1 MILFFKTPQKSV
13 IATEVDH
20 RLSDDEIKELCWL
33 YGNAELAECETME
46 GFFVGPRREM
56 ITPWSTNAV
65 EITQNMNLNGILRIE
80 EFFPVASK
88 DAEHDPMLQRMYD
101 GLDQKVFT
109 VNHEPEPIKHV
120 ASLEEYNEQEGLA
133 LSTEEIEYLHKIEK
147 ELGRPLTDSE
157 IFGFAQINSEHCR
170 HKIFGGTFIIDGKEM
185 ESSLFAMIKKTTK
198 ENPNKILSAYKD
210 NVAFAQGPVVEQF
223 APADQTTSDYFTIKD
238 VESVISLKAE
248 THNFPTTVEPFNGA
262 ATGTGG
268 EIRDRMGGGTG
279 SWPIAGTAVYMT
291 AYPRINEENEECR
304 MKNEECCA
312 GKDDKSATAQPDSSF
327 FTLHSSFKLPA
338 RPWLYQTPEQ
348 ILIKASNGASD
359 FGNKFGQPLICGS
372 VLTFEHQEGEEKYAY
387 DKVIM
392 LAGGVGY
399 GTKRDCLKKE
409 PQTGNKVVVV
419 GGDNYR
425 IGLGGGSVSSVDT
438 GRYSN
443 GIELNAVQRANPE
456 MQKRAYNLVRALCE
470 ADVNPVVSIHDHGSA
485 GHLNCLS
492 ELVEECG
499 GRIDMTK
506 LPIGDK
512 TLSSKEIIANES
524 QERMGLLIDEKH
536 LDEVR
541 KIAERERAPMYVV
554 GETTGD
560 AHFSFVQG
568 DGIKP
573 FDLDVAQMF
582 GHSPKTIMRD
592 NTVVRH
598 YANVEYVNEEVNKY
612 LENVL
617 SLEAVAC
624 KDWLTNK
631 VDRSVTGKIARQQC
645 QGEIQ
650 LPLSDCGVVAL
661 DYRGRKGIAT
671 ALGHAPQAGLASPE
685 AGSVLSVA
693 EALTN
698 IVWAPLADGMDSL
711 SLSANWMWPCR
722 SQEGEDARLY
732 SAVKALSDFC
742 CALQV
747 NVPTGKDSLSM
758 TQQYPDGEKI
768 IAPGTVIVSAGG
780 EVSDV
785 RKVVSPVLVNDKN
798 ASLYHIDFS
807 FDEQRLGGSAFAQS
821 LGKVGDDVPTVKNP
835 EYFRDAFMAVQEMI
849 GKGWIMAGHDISAGG
864 LITTLLEMC
873 FANTTGGMHVNLH
886 NLCQDGD
893 IIKTL
898 FAENP
903 GVVIEVADKHKE
915 EFAKFMEEQG
925 IGYAKI
931 GYSAPEE
938 RAVTVKC
945 DDFEHRFDIDALRD
959 VWYRKS
965 YLLDRKQSMNGCAAE
980 RYANYKNQPVEM
992 KFAGGFTGTLA
1003 QYGLDADR
1011 RSRTGV
1017 KAAIIREKGTN
1028 GEREMAYSLYLAG
1041 FDVKDVMMTD
1051 LISGRETLED
1061 INMIVF
1067 CGGFSNSDVLGS
1079 AKGWAGAFLFNP
1091 KAKEALDKFY
1101 AREDT
1106 LSLGICNGCQLM
1118 VELGLV
1124 GAAGECG
1131 VKGNNRTARM
1141 LHNTSHKFE
1150 SCFVSLA
1157 IPQNDSVMFGS
1168 LSGSKLGIWVAHGEG
1183 KFSLS
1188 EPEDKYSVVAKY
1200 NYSGYPGNPN
1210 GSDYDVAG
1218 ICSADGRHLA
1228 MMPHLE
1234 RAIFPWQNAWYP
1246 ADRRADDVTPWIEA
1260 FVNARKWVEAQAL

>member
-1 MILFFKTPQKSV
+1 MILFFKTQNEHV
-13 IATEVDH
+13 IATEINHQPNQQEIDE
-20 RLSDDEIKELCWL
+20 LSWL
-33 YGNAELAECETME
+33 YGDATLMAEQALQ
-46 GFFVGPRREM
+46 GFYVGPRREM

-65 EITQNMNLNGILRIE
+65 EITQNMNLSGISRIE
-80 EFFPVASK
+80 EFFPVASA
-88 DAEHDPMLQRMYD
+88 DADHDPMLQRMYE
-101 GLDQKVFT
+101 GIDQNVFT
-109 VNHEPEPIKHV
+109 VNHKPEPIKYV
-120 ASLEEYNEQEGLA
+120 DNLEEYNEQEGLA
-133 LSTEEIEYLHKIEK
+133 LSPEEIEYLHKIEK
-147 ELGRPLTDSE
+147 QNGRPLTDSE

-198 ENPNKILSAYKD
+198 ENPGKILSAYKD
-210 NVAFAQGPVVEQF
+210 NVAFAQGPVIEQF
-223 APADQTTSDYFTIKD
+223 APKDQSTADYFQVEDI
-238 VESVISLKAE
+238 ESVISLKAE

-268 EIRDRMGGGTG
+268 EIRDRMGGGVG

-291 AYPRINEENEECR
+291 SYPRLTDDE
-304 MKNEECCA
+304 
-312 GKDDKSATAQPDSSF
+312 GKTIAERDWED
-327 FTLHSSFKLPA
+327 LLPV
-338 RPWLYQTPEQ
+338 RQWLYQTPEQ

-359 FGNKFGQPLICGS
+359 FGNKFGQPLITGS
-372 VLTFEHQEGEEKYAY
+372 VLTFEHGGDGQRLGY

-399 GTKRDCLKKE
+399 GKKRDCLKGE
-409 PQTGNKVVVV
+409 PQKGNKVVVV

-456 MQKRAYNLVRALCE
+456 MQKRAYNLVRALVE
-470 ADVNPVVSIHDHGSA
+470 EDNNPVVSIHDHGSA

-492 ELVEECG
+492 ELVEDCG
-499 GRIDMTK
+499 GEIDMTR

-512 TLSSKEIIANES
+512 TLSAKEIIANES

-536 LDEVR
+536 LEHVQR
-541 KIAERERAPMYVV
+541 IAERERAPLYVV

-568 DGIKP
+568 DGKKP

-582 GHSPKTIMRD
+582 GHSPKTVMQD
-592 NTVVRH
+592 ETVVRH
-598 YANVEYVNEEVNKY
+598 YEDVTYSQDKIDEY
-612 LENVL
+612 LQRVL
-617 SLEAVAC
+617 QLEAVAC

-671 ALGHAPQAGLASPE
+671 ALGHAPQAGLANPS

-698 IVWAPLADGMDSL
+698 IVWAPLADGMESL

-722 SQEGEDARLY
+722 SQKGEDARLY
-732 SAVKALSDFC
+732 QAVEALSDFC
-742 CALQV
+742 CALHI
-747 NVPTGKDSLSM
+747 NVPTGKDSLSLS
-758 TQQYPDGEKI
+758 QQYPNGDKI
-768 IAPGTVIVSAGG
+768 ISPGTVIVSAGG

-785 RKVVSPVLVNDKN
+785 RKVVSPVMVNDKN
-798 ASLYHIDFS
+798 SSLYHIDFS
-807 FDEQRLGGSAFAQS
+807 FDTQRLGGSAFAQS
-821 LGKVGDDVPTVKNP
+821 LGKVGDDVPTVANA
-835 EYFRDAFMAVQEMI
+835 EYFADCFEAVQELI
-849 GKGWIMAGHDISAGG
+849 NRGWIMAGHDISAGG
-864 LITTLLEMC
+864 LITTLLEMT
-873 FANTTGGMHVNLH
+873 FANTHGGMHINLH
-886 NLCQDGD
+886 D
-893 IIKTL
+893 IADDDIVKLL

-903 GVVIEVADKHKE
+903 GVVIQVSDEHKQE
-915 EFAKFMEEQG
+915 LRAFLEDAG

-931 GYSAPEE
+931 GYPTPDS
-938 RAVTVKC
+938 RTIVIKK
-945 DDFEHRFDIDALRD
+945 DDYQHTFDIDALRD
-959 VWYRKS
+959 TWYKTS
-965 YLLDRKQSMNGCAAE
+965 YLLDRKQSMNGMARE
-980 RYANYKNQPVEM
+980 RRDNYKHQPIVM
-992 KFAGGFTGTLA
+992 KFNDDFTGTLA
-1003 QYGLDADR
+1003 QYGISADR
-1011 RSRTGV
+1011 RKPSGI

-1061 INMIVF
+1061 ISMIVF

-1118 VELGLV
+1118 VELNLINPEHEQR
-1124 GAAGECG
+1124 AHL
-1131 VKGNNRTARM
+1131 
-1141 LHNTSHKFE
+1141 LHNVSHKFE
-1150 SCFVSLA
+1150 SAFLGLD
-1157 IPQNDSVMFGS
+1157 IPQNNSVMFGS
-1168 LSGSKLGIWVAHGEG
+1168 LSGDKLGIWVAHGEG
-1183 KFSLS
+1183 RFSL
-1188 EPEDKYSVVAKY
+1188 PEGESAYNVVAKY
-1200 NYSGYPGNPN
+1200 SYAQYPGNPN
-1210 GSDYDVAG
+1210 GSDYNVAG
-1218 ICSADGRHLA
+1218 ICSSDGRHLA

-1234 RAIFPWQNAWYP
+1234 RAIFPWQQAYYP
-1246 ADRRADDVTPWIEA
+1246 ADRRGDEVTPWIEA
-1260 FVNARKWVEAQAL
+1260 FVNARKWIENKR